1 MKLEINYKKKTG
13 KFTNMWKLNDVL
25 LNKQWVKEDITRE
38 IKKYFQKNENGNT
51 TYQSLWDA
59 GKAVSRGKFIVTNAY
74 ISRNISNK
82 QPNFTP
88 EGPGE
93 EQIKPKVSRR
103 KAVTDQSGNKTEAK
117 TKHTKQRSMKLR
129 NGSLKR

>member
-13 KFTNMWKLNDVL
+13 KFTNMWRLNDTL

-51 TYQSLWDA
+51 TYQSLRDA

-88 EGPGE
+88 EGT
-93 EQIKPKVSRR
+93 RR
-103 KAVTDQSGNKTEAK
+103 RTTNKAQS
-117 TKHTKQRSMKLR
+117 
-129 NGSLKR
+129 